1 MPIDHP
7 DTTRSRRQEEDDAGS
22 TTGSPPLSYSQDQ
35 LGGPAY
41 RHRRAPAHVA
51 GAPTLTGAIVLSL
64 ASAAAYGLAAVL
76 QHHAAARH
84 RDEPSPHGSQS
95 GLVAHLVGQP
105 IWLLGNLLDGVG
117 FVLQFLAL
125 RHGSLTLVEP
135 LLVSSVVFALPIA
148 SWLDHQPVSATA
160 VASALAT
167 AAGLALFL
175 TAADPGAIRPTAP
188 EAGWIALTVAVAAGC
203 ALLAWGARHRTGSQ
217 AAVLLATGSG
227 LAFGYVA
234 AVAARTGHSLDRGAL
249 HTLTTPAPYA
259 LAGGGIVALVLTQ
272 HAFAA
277 GALRLSLPTLTVVQ
291 PLVAIGISLG
301 LFGQRIDTDPL
312 AVLGELVGMALASV
326 GVFALA
332 RSPAIVGPAGD
343 SATA

>member
-1 MPIDHP
+1 
-7 DTTRSRRQEEDDAGS
+7 
-22 TTGSPPLSYSQDQ
+22 
-35 LGGPAY
+35 
-41 RHRRAPAHVA
+41 
-51 GAPTLTGAIVLSL
+51 
-64 ASAAAYGLAAVL
+64 
-76 QHHAAARH
+76 
-84 RDEPSPHGSQS
+84 
-95 GLVAHLVGQP
+95 
-105 IWLLGNLLDGVG
+105 
-117 FVLQFLAL
+117 
-125 RHGSLTLVEP
+125 
-135 LLVSSVVFALPIA
+135 
-148 SWLDHQPVSATA
+148 
-160 VASALAT
+160 
-167 AAGLALFL
+167 
-175 TAADPGAIRPTAP
+175 
-188 EAGWIALTVAVAAGC
+188 VAAGC
-203 ALLAWGARHRTGSQ
+203 ALLAWGARHRSGPQ

-234 AVAARTGHSLDRGAL
+234 AVAARTGQSLDRGTL

-312 AVLGELVGMALASV
+312 AVLGELVGMALASI

-343 SATA
+343 GATA